1 MLLWNKNYINLCWWK
16 TKIDFES
23 VDTEHYLSLFQ
34 NISVQNGLELRDE
47 VLKLKLP
54 SVKK

>member
-1 MLLWNKNYINLCWWK
+1 MKNKNWL
-16 TKIDFES
+16 ES

-47 VLKLKLP
+47 VLKLKWP